1 MTAGRQ
7 FGHDRTPA
15 LRRHLCARCNTLVDV
30 TGLVRADTI
39 RDDSRTYVCRVA
51 TACRVRAA
59 RRERTAGAIVGVSGT
74 ERRVCRFCRTER
86 LPEHLRWEAF
96 ALFECRAVGS
106 CERRMS
112 RGDKT

>member
-1 MTAGRQ
+1 MK
-7 FGHDRTPA
+7 P
-15 LRRHLCARCNTLVDV
+15 RRHECAACLTLVDV
-30 TGLVRADTI
+30 TGLVAHEAMRVYASDGSGSL
-39 RDDSRTYVCRVA
+39 RPAGYHCRVA

-86 LPEHLRWEAF
+86 LPEHLRWAAF

>member
-59 RRERTAGAIVGVSGT
+59 RRERTAPRDARVLPYSGAPRWT
-74 ERRVCRFCRTER
+74 CRFCSRPM
-86 LPEHLRWEAF
+86 LSQHVLLSDAGV
-96 ALFECRAVGS
+96 ECRAVGS
-106 CERRMS
+106 CERRMV
-112 RGDKT
+112 RG